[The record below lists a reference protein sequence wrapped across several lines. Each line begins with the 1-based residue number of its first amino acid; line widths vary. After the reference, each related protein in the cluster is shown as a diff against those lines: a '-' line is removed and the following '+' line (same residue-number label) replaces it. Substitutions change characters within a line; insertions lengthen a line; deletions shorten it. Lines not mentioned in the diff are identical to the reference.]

1 MTVRKL
7 SIAAATTVAVGSA
20 LIAPSAAF
28 AAPERHCDAYSHHCT
43 TVQGDKIVKP
53 PTVVKGTKVTTL
65 PFTGAE
71 IVLMTVVGGAAVGA
85 GTAFVVSGR
94 RRRASTG

>member
-7 SIAAATTVAVGSA
+7 SIAAATLAVGGVFV
-20 LIAPSAAF
+20 APGAAF
-28 AAPERHCDAYSHHCT
+28 AATERHCDAYSHHCT
-43 TVQGDKIVKP
+43 TVQGEKVVKP
-53 PTVVKGTKVTTL
+53 PTVVEGTKVTTL

-71 IVLMTVVGGAAVGA
+71 IVLMTVVGGAALGA

-94 RRRASTG
+94 RRRASAG